1 MIFLYVYSA
10 WSVSSHYVSGK
21 EDRQNQQSHPKYILS
36 LICFYLSTHVEL
48 LTSLNIYLPLCKFIS
63 LICKWN
69 NEHTEPESL
78 EELPFCHSFHTNL
91 YKRYSIFC
99 PFHDFPKTLHHG
111 LSIWIPLPGVHSH
124 VYPIYPAI
132 LILYHSPYPS
142 WPSHPQLCILPTHKD
157 LVISVMSTIILIF
170 CPDFNLNVTF
180 SLTTLKEKPL
190 SHTKEGYLFL
200 FCSCLCLGF
209 QDMKHVPKVFVN

>member
-1 MIFLYVYSA
+1 MVAPEYRLIYEIKLPLRFRTNIWQALGKLMIFLYVYSA
-10 WSVSSHYVSGK
+10 WSVSSHSVSGK

-69 NEHTEPESL
+69 NQHTEPESL

-99 PFHDFPKTLHHG
+99 PFPR
-111 LSIWIPLPGVHSH
+111 
-124 VYPIYPAI
+124 
-132 LILYHSPYPS
+132 
-142 WPSHPQLCILPTHKD
+142 LCIMVWAFESLYQVSI
-157 LVISVMSTIILIF
+157 LMSTQYIQ
-170 CPDFNLNVTF
+170 P
-180 SLTTLKEKPL
+180 
-190 SHTKEGYLFL
+190 FL
-200 FCSCLCLGF
+200 FYTILLTHHDLATLSSVSFLPI
-209 QDMKHVPKVFVN
+209 KI